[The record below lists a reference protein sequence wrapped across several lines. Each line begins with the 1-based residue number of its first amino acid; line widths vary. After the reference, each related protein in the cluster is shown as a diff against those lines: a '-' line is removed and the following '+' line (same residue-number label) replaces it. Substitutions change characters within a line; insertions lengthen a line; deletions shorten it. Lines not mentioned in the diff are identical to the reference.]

1 MKYEDLWPDS
11 IEDQYIPTANIAEI
25 MKQQAA
31 YLKNKSHGKV
41 LLRFG
46 HIKSITPFTIAETTM
61 TSISA
66 IAKMHAPREY
76 IDNSNIDELKDA
88 NELYS
93 QKRFGCEL
101 HNHSYRF
108 RLFEMDLP
116 PLYPIDVCVDEGI
129 AFDIKEQYS
138 EEAFEKYVLQ
148 VNNDNEFIEL
158 LKSIFSSKK
167 VTYIRARL
175 MEANHAPIE

>member
-11 IEDQYIPTANIAEI
+11 IENQYIPTVNIDEI
-25 MKQQAA
+25 MRQQAV

-46 HIKSITPFTIAETTM
+46 RIKSITPFTMTEATM
-61 TSISA
+61 TGISA
-66 IAKMHAPREY
+66 IAKMHAPKEY
-76 IDNSNIDELKDA
+76 IDNSNVDELKDA

-116 PLYPIDVCVDEGI
+116 PLYPINVCIDEGI
-129 AFDIKEQYS
+129 TSDIKGQYF
-138 EEAFEKYVLQ
+138 EETFDKNVLQ

-175 MEANHAPIE
+175 MEVDASIE